1 MLLQP
6 GFVALQLRAVFKAG
20 IPDLP
25 DSLRNLK
32 RSPGPIAQIFAF
44 GKYLGSQFRKTGS
57 VALRISLKDHAL
69 QIIGALKGSCFD
81 LRHCIRDTIR
91 NQLQPYVMKLMTA
104 KNSVGKNTGKLF
116 YLDQIDKLT
125 DRLDFSQKDKLEP
138 TFLQGYSSQI
148 MEYRNFSK
156 KTELDENKD

>member
-1 MLLQP
+1 MS
-6 GFVALQLRAVFKAG
+6 GNKEAMRNTAAEKYFVRFQRYPVE
-20 IPDLP
+20 
-25 DSLRNLK
+25 
-32 RSPGPIAQIFAF
+32 
-44 GKYLGSQFRKTGS
+44 TWT
-57 VALRISLKDHAL
+57 
-69 QIIGALKGSCFD
+69 
-81 LRHCIRDTIR
+81 TIR